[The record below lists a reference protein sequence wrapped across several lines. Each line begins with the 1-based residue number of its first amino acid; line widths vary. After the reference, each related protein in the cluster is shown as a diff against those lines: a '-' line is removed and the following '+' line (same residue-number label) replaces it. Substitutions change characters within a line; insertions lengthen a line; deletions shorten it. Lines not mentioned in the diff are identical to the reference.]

1 MMSQNYLM
9 SQKTQRQEVPVGSKS
24 KAKFKENQ
32 RAIKYEW
39 KDEMVEKIGNLMAR
53 TSSPL

>member
-1 MMSQNYLM
+1 MSQNYLM

-24 KAKFKENQ
+24 KAKFIENQ
-32 RAIKYEW
+32 RTIKYEW
-39 KDEMVEKIGNLMAR
+39 KDEMVEKIGNLMGR

>member
-24 KAKFKENQ
+24 KAKFIENQ
-32 RAIKYEW
+32 RTIKYEW